1 LNTNPPLDVTIEA
14 IRDIPDRPADR
25 SRVIGTLLMEE
36 GRLSAKDVDRIQR
49 LASERGMRFGDA
61 AVQLQLLTPDEVLV
75 ALARQ
80 FNNPVLPLGGSG
92 GVADEVIAAH
102 NPESEQVEPLRAL
115 RSQLM
120 LRWFPLASRKILAIV
135 SPERGEGRSWLAAN
149 LATTFAQI
157 GVRTLLIDADMR
169 HPRQHQLFNLGDAAG
184 LCELLTGRAGRQ
196 ITQRLHPQLRLFVL
210 PAGLRPPNPQE
221 LLSRPVFDV
230 VIDRF
235 AEKFDLLLLDTPA
248 SMQCADAQII
258 ARHAGSALIVARQN
272 RTGHS
277 RLKASMESLT
287 QIGVN
292 VVGSV
297 ITDH

>member
-1 LNTNPPLDVTIEA
+1 VDAPAEE
-14 IRDIPDRPADR
+14 IRGIPERAVDR

-36 GRLSAKDVDRIQR
+36 GRLTSKDVDRIQR
-49 LASERGMRFGDA
+49 FASERGLRFGDA

-92 GVADEVIAAH
+92 GVSDEVIAAH
-102 NPESEQVEPLRAL
+102 NPESEQCEPLRAL

-120 LRWFPLASRKILAIV
+120 LRWFPTANRKVLSII
-135 SPERGEGRSWLAAN
+135 SPARREGRSWLAAN
-149 LATTFAQI
+149 LATSFAQI

-169 HPRQHQLFNLGDAAG
+169 HPRQHSLFNLGNAAG

-210 PAGLRPPNPQE
+210 PAGLLPPNPQE

-248 SMQCADAQII
+248 SMEFADAQII
-258 ARHAGSALIVARQN
+258 AAHAGSALMVARRN
-272 RTGHS
+272 HSGHA
-277 RLKASMESLT
+277 RLTATVESMK
-287 QIGVN
+287 QIGVR
-292 VVGSV
+292 VIGSV
-297 ITDH
+297 LTDH

>member
-1 LNTNPPLDVTIEA
+1 VDASTKE
-14 IRDIPDRPADR
+14 IREVSERTVDR
-25 SRVIGTLLMEE
+25 SRIIGALLVEE
-36 GRLSAKDVDRIQR
+36 GRLTPEDVDRIQR
-49 LASERGMRFGDA
+49 FARERGMRFGDA
-61 AVQLQLLTPDEVLV
+61 AVQLQLLTPDDVLV

-92 GVADEVIAAH
+92 GVSDEVIAAH
-102 NPESEQVEPLRAL
+102 NPESAQVEPLRAL

-120 LRWFPLASRKILAIV
+120 LRWFPAANRKVLAIV

-149 LATTFAQI
+149 LATAFAQI

-169 HPRQHQLFNLGDAAG
+169 HPRQHQLFNLGTAAG

-210 PAGLRPPNPQE
+210 PAGLVPPNPQE

-230 VIDRF
+230 VLDRF

-248 SMQCADAQII
+248 SMQTADAQIV
-258 ARHAGSALIVARQN
+258 AAHAGSALLVARRN
-272 RTGHS
+272 HTGHA
-277 RLKASMESLT
+277 RLTATMASMT
-287 QIGVN
+287 QVGVN

-297 ITDH
+297 VSEH

>member
-1 LNTNPPLDVTIEA
+1 LSIDTPVDATAEE
-14 IRDIPDRPADR
+14 IRGIPERSVDR
-25 SRVIGTLLMEE
+25 SRIIGTLLMEE
-36 GRLSAKDVDRIQR
+36 GRLTSKDVDRIQR
-49 LASERGMRFGDA
+49 FASERGLRFGDA
-61 AVQLQLLTPDEVLV
+61 AVQLQLLTPDDVLV
-75 ALARQ
+75 ALAKQ

-120 LRWFPLASRKILAIV
+120 LRWFPAAKRKILAVV
-135 SPERGEGRSWLAAN
+135 SAERGEGRSWLAAN

-169 HPRQHQLFNLGDAAG
+169 HPRQHLLFNLGNAAG

-210 PAGLRPPNPQE
+210 PAGLVPPNPQE

-248 SMQCADAQII
+248 SMQSADAQII
-258 ARHAGSALIVARQN
+258 AAHAGSALLMARRN
-272 RTGHS
+272 HTGHA
-277 RLKASMESLT
+277 RLTATMESMS
-287 QIGVN
+287 QIGVD
-292 VVGSV
+292 VIGSV
-297 ITDH
+297 LTDH

>member
-1 LNTNPPLDVTIEA
+1 LSNDTPVDATTKE
-14 IRDIPDRPADR
+14 IRDIPERPVDR
-25 SRVIGTLLMEE
+25 SRIIGAILLEE
-36 GRLSAKDVDRIQR
+36 GRLTPEDIDRIQR
-49 LASERGMRFGDA
+49 VATERGMRFGDA
-61 AVQLQLLTPDEVLV
+61 AVQLQLLTPDEVLG

-80 FNNPVLPLGGSG
+80 FNNPALPLGGSG

-102 NPESEQVEPLRAL
+102 NPASEQVEPLRAL

-120 LRWFPLASRKILAIV
+120 LRWFPTATRKVLAIV

-169 HPRQHQLFNLGDAAG
+169 HPRQHKLFNLGHAAG

-210 PAGLRPPNPQE
+210 PAGLLPPNPQE

-235 AEKFDLLLLDTPA
+235 VEKFDLLLIDTPA
-248 SMQCADAQII
+248 STQSADAQII
-258 ARHAGSALIVARQN
+258 AAHAGSALLIARRN
-272 RTGHS
+272 YTLHS
-277 RLKASMESLT
+277 RLTATMESMT

-292 VVGSV
+292 VVGTV
-297 ITDH
+297 VTEH